1 MARSEQINITLGTA
15 GHIDHGKTALVKC
28 LTGCDTD
35 RLKEE
40 KERGMS
46 IELGFA
52 PCVVGDLQVGIVD
65 VPGHENFIKTMVA
78 GASGIDAVMLVVA
91 ADDGVMPQTREH
103 MDILTLLGVRW
114 GLIVLTKI
122 DRVDAEQ
129 VELVKAEVR
138 GYLAETFL
146 ANAPIL
152 PVSNVTFDGL
162 GELHE
167 ALGRMVRATRPR
179 RTDGVFRLPV
189 ERTFTAK
196 GYGTVVCGIP
206 VSGQAVVGD
215 EVVLL
220 PHNVR
225 GRVKT
230 IQVYKRPG
238 EVVLAGQCTAMNI
251 PQLDRSTIER
261 GHVIAAP
268 GYFEARTWCVGLLRL
283 LPHEGV
289 AIKGGTRLKL
299 HTGTSE
305 LLAAA
310 YPLEATAVEAGQEAL
325 VQFRLEAPLVAG
337 PGDRFIVRSLTPVRT
352 IGGGVLID
360 TLAQRLKRNRP
371 PTAVELR
378 ERVGAVGDDEALVEC
393 RVRWAAGLA
402 VGEKE
407 LAAEVKLPPARVRTI
422 VAELVRA
429 GKLLAFGSAGWIHAE
444 TARTAGERVLEKVG
458 EYHRQSPESPGAT
471 FEELRTSIGF
481 SKEVLEGL
489 TGLLKG
495 QGRLVQRNQRWA
507 LPAHRETLAGADQ
520 KLFEAIDAMFRGRP
534 FNPPEEDEVVAGTGA
549 TRADVRR
556 VTKILLEHERLVRVP
571 EELLFH
577 REAVEKAR
585 AILVGELKSA
595 GRLES
600 VRWKYLLDT
609 TRKYAI
615 PLLDYFDRIGV
626 TRRLNNTRYLRT

>member
-1 MARSEQINITLGTA
+1 MTRTAQINITLGTA
-15 GHIDHGKTALVKC
+15 GHIDHGKTSLVKC

-78 GASGIDAVMLVVA
+78 GASGIDACLLVVA
-91 ADDGVMPQTREH
+91 ADDGIMPQTREH
-103 MDILTLLGVRW
+103 MDILTLLDVRS
-114 GLIVLTKI
+114 GLIALTKI

-129 VELVKAEVR
+129 VELVKAELR

-146 ANAPIL
+146 ANAPIV

-167 ALGRMVRATRPR
+167 ALAAMVRATRPR

-206 VSGQAVVGD
+206 VSGQAAVGD

-220 PHNVR
+220 PQGTT

-238 EVVLAGQCTAMNI
+238 NVVLAGQCTAMNI
-251 PQLDRSTIER
+251 PQLEHSTIER
-261 GHVIAAP
+261 GHVLAAP
-268 GYFEARTWCVGLLRL
+268 GYFEPRTWCAGMLRL
-283 LPHEGV
+283 LAHEG
-289 AIKGGTRLKL
+289 ASIKSGMRLKL

-310 YPLEATAVEAGQEAL
+310 YPLEGAVVEAGQEAL
-325 VQFRLEAPLVAG
+325 VQFRLETPLVAG
-337 PGDRFIVRSLTPVRT
+337 PGDRFIVRSLSPVRT

-360 TLAQRLKRNRP
+360 TMAQRLKRHRP
-371 PTAVELR
+371 EITAELR
-378 ERVGAVGDDEALVEC
+378 ERVSMLGDDPAFVEC
-393 RVRWAAGLA
+393 CVRWAAGL
-402 VGEKE
+402 VLSERE
-407 LAAEVKLPPARVRTI
+407 LSVQVKLTAARVRAI
-422 VAELVRA
+422 AAELVRA
-429 GKLLAFGSAGWIHAE
+429 GKLLALGSAGWIHAE
-444 TARTAGERVLEKVG
+444 TARTAGARLVEIVG
-458 EYHRQSPESPGAT
+458 QFHQQSPESPGLTA
-471 FEELRTSIGF
+471 EELRTSSGF

-489 TGLLKG
+489 LGQLKV
-495 QGRLVQRNQRWA
+495 QGRLVQRNQRLA
-507 LPAHRETLAGADQ
+507 LPTHRETLAGPDQ
-520 KLFEAIDAMFRGRP
+520 QLFEAIDALYRGRP
-534 FNPPEEDEVVAGTGA
+534 FNPPEPDEVAAA
-549 TRADVRR
+549 TKARPEDVRR
-556 VTKILLEHERLVRVP
+556 VMKMLVEQERLVRVP
-571 EELLFH
+571 EEMFFH

-585 AILVGELKSA
+585 GILVDELKKA

-609 TRKYAI
+609 TRKYAL
-615 PLLDYFDRIGV
+615 PLLDYFDRIGL
-626 TRRLNNTRYLRT
+626 TRRLNNTRYLKT

>member
-1 MARSEQINITLGTA
+1 MARTEQINITLGTA
-15 GHIDHGKTALVKC
+15 GHIDHGKTSLVKC
-28 LTGCDTD
+28 ITGCDTD

-78 GASGIDAVMLVVA
+78 GASGIDAVLLVVA
-91 ADDGVMPQTREH
+91 ADDGIMPQTREH
-103 MDILTLLGVRW
+103 MDILTLLGVRS
-114 GLIVLTKI
+114 GVIALTKI

-129 VELVKAEVR
+129 VELVTAELR

-146 ANAPIL
+146 ADAPIV

-162 GELHE
+162 GDLHA
-167 ALGRMVRATRPR
+167 ALGAMVRATRPR

-206 VSGQAVVGD
+206 VSGQAAVGD

-238 EVVLAGQCTAMNI
+238 NVVLAGQCTAMNI
-251 PQLDRSTIER
+251 PQLEHSAIER
-261 GHVIAAP
+261 GHVLATP
-268 GYFEARTWCVGLLRL
+268 GYFEPRMWCVGRLRL
-283 LPHEGV
+283 LAHEGA
-289 AIKGGTRLKL
+289 AIKSGTRLKL

-310 YPLEATAVEAGQEAL
+310 YPLESTTVEVGREAL

-360 TLAQRLKRNRP
+360 AMAQRLKRNRP
-371 PTAVELR
+371 PTPTELS
-378 ERVGAVGDDEALVEC
+378 ERVQAFGDDPALVEC
-393 RVRWAAGLA
+393 RVRWAPGLV

-407 LAAEVKLPPARVRTI
+407 LAVQTALPAARVRALA
-422 VAELVRA
+422 AELIQA

-444 TARTAGERVLEKVG
+444 TVRAAGERVLEQVG
-458 EYHRQSPESPGAT
+458 AFHRQSPESPGMT
-471 FEELRTSIGF
+471 FEELRVATGLD
-481 SKEVLEGL
+481 KAVLEGL
-489 TGLLKG
+489 TTNLKV
-495 QGRLVQRNQRWA
+495 QGRLTQRNQRLA
-507 LPAHRETLAGADQ
+507 LPTHRETLAGADQ
-520 KLFEAIDAMFRGRP
+520 QLFEAIDALYRGRP
-534 FNPPEEDEVVAGTGA
+534 FNPPDEAEVIAATGA
-549 TRADVRR
+549 KREDVRR
-556 VTKILLEHERLVRVP
+556 VMKILIEHERLVRVP
-571 EELLFH
+571 EEMHFH
-577 REAVEKAR
+577 SAAVAQARE
-585 AILVGELKSA
+585 ILVTELKSA